1 MKATLVLE
9 HRFRKDIHGN
19 IYSSSNSVNTL
30 LWERYLAVFENLTV
44 LARIEQV
51 DYKIS
56 EDYLVS
62 HNQVTFKGI
71 PYYVGP
77 KEFLKNYFKIN
88 RFIRNHIK
96 NDQAYICRLPSI
108 VGNIVITKLRRKKIP
123 YVVELVGDPW
133 DVFAPGSVKIPLS
146 FLHRYRSLITLRKKV
161 KHARGIIYVTEKML
175 QKRYPPNKRAITT
188 HASNVILRRESI
200 SSVPKRLD
208 TDPETLKLISIG
220 SLEQLYKA
228 PDIVLEAI
236 HRLVKNGVK
245 LELVW
250 LGDGVHKN
258 SMVQL
263 AKSLGLE
270 DIVTFKGNV
279 NSKTVAK
286 ELDNAH
292 LYIHVSRTEGLPR
305 ALIEAMATGLPC
317 IGSRVGGIPE
327 LLDENA
333 LVNKNCLLE
342 LVEKIKYFKENITF
356 LNDQAAKNLKKAWE
370 FEFETLGNRR
380 TQIYKS
386 LLNTEHEK
394 NFNST
399 IKY

>member
-263 AKSLGLE
+263 AKNLGLE